1 VAEARGTV
9 NQLEAALR
17 RFPRD
22 LRAVNVRWALVG
34 GFAVSAYAGGRATA
48 DIDVAVAVDSDAEV
62 ERAIYGLNSAGYE
75 VATLLETED
84 SGAIATV
91 RLRFPV
97 TDERE
102 LLFDLLVR
110 TSGIEAEIVAAAKV
124 RAVFPTLS
132 LPVACLHHLLAMKV
146 LSERDTRLQDRLD
159 IQGLLA
165 VASESDIEQARDA
178 LRLIAE
184 RGRDDG
190 KDLLTRF
197 EELRTQFA

>member
-1 VAEARGTV
+1 V

-22 LRAVNVRWALVG
+22 LRAVKVQWALVG
-34 GFAVSAYAGGRATA
+34 GFAVSTYAGGRATA
-48 DIDVAVAVDSDAEV
+48 DIDVAVAIASDREV
-62 ERAIYGLNSAGYE
+62 ERVIYGLKAAGYE

-84 SGAIATV
+84 SGEIATV

-97 TDERE
+97 ADERE

-110 TSGIEAEIVAAAKV
+110 TCGIEPEIVAEAQE
-124 RAVFPTLS
+124 RTVFPMLRMR
-132 LPVACLHHLLAMKV
+132 VARLHHLLAMKV

-159 IQGLLA
+159 IQALLG
-165 VASESDIEQARDA
+165 VASAEDINDARLA
-178 LRLIAE
+178 LALIQE

-190 KDLLTRF
+190 KDLIARF
-197 EELRTQFA
+197 EELRAMFAG